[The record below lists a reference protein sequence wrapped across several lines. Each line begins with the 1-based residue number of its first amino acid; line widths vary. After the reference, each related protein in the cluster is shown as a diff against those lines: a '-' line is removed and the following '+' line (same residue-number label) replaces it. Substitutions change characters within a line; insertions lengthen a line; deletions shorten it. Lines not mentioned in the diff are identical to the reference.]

1 MKLITVLPQEMA
13 GDASHH
19 SDDSVW
25 WIKQQQQQH
34 ECGCECQ
41 VAGGGAGGGGGMRDA
56 LSLPH
61 LSSPQMFRHIAPQYY
76 SQVTVARA
84 PQL

>member
-1 MKLITVLPQEMA
+1 MTVHPQEMA

-25 WIKQQQQQH
+25 WIKQQQQQQH

-41 VAGGGAGGGGGMRDA
+41 VPGAGGGMRDA